1 MMRGAELSFGL
12 YIDGAFEPV
21 TNPQQRHDRW
31 TDEVIGVVQFGDT
44 GDAIRALDA
53 AEIALEHPLS
63 PPQRALIL
71 HRVRD
76 RLETLREEFAQLI
89 TAEIGKPIQ
98 ASRAEVTR
106 ALDTLQFCAEETT
119 RLTGEIVPLD
129 ATESGEGTLAFTVL
143 ESRGIVAAITP
154 FNFPL
159 NLLLHKVGP
168 ALAASNSVVLKPSER
183 APLIA
188 CKIVE
193 LFHEAGLPPGKL
205 NLVMGDPQSIVD
217 AWQQDP
223 RVNVVTFTGSAKVGW
238 QLKRNA
244 PEKHHVLE
252 LGSNTA
258 LVVSTSADLVRAADV
273 AVLAGLANSG
283 QACVSLQRIY
293 VHSTVIDDFVRHL
306 SARLEKVSTGD
317 PHNESTVVGPLVS
330 DDEVSRISNWLEEAV
345 NEGAE
350 LVIGGTADSK
360 TLRPTLVVRAAEG
373 SKIICQEV
381 FGPVLTVNPVSSL
394 NEAIERVNASEFG
407 LNVGLFTES
416 IAEAMEFARRAHA
429 GTVLINMAPS
439 YRADNMPYGG
449 VKGSGNGREG
459 VKYAMRELSH
469 EKLFI
474 LHA

>member
-1 MMRGAELSFGL
+1 MSMAGPWSAGL
-12 YIDGAFEPV
+12 YIDGVFEPV
-21 TNPQQRHDRW
+21 TNPRHRHNRW
-31 TDEVIGVVQFGDT
+31 TGEVIGVVQLGEVDNAT
-44 GDAIRALDA
+44 RAVDA
-53 AEIALEHPLS
+53 AERALAEPLS
-63 PPQRALIL
+63 PSQRALIL
-71 HRVRD
+71 TRVRD
-76 RLETLREEFAQLI
+76 RLEGLREEFAQLI

-106 ALDTLQFCAEETT
+106 ALDTLRFCAEETT

-129 ATESGEGTLAFTVL
+129 ATESGEGTHAFTVL
-143 ESRGIVAAITP
+143 EGRGIVAAITP

-183 APLIA
+183 APLVA
-188 CKIVE
+188 SEIVK
-193 LFHEAGLPPGKL
+193 LFHEAGLPAGKL
-205 NLVMGDPQSIVD
+205 NLVMGNPQRIVD
-217 AWQQDP
+217 AWQQDR
-223 RVNVVTFTGSAKVGW
+223 RVNVVTFTGSSAVGW
-238 QLKRNA
+238 QLKKNA

-258 LVVSTSADLVRAADV
+258 LVVSASADLARAAEV
-273 AVLAGLANSG
+273 AALAGLANSG

-293 VHSTVIDDFVRHL
+293 VDSSVIDEFVGHL
-306 SARLEKVSTGD
+306 STRIRDIPTGNPYD
-317 PHNESTVVGPLVS
+317 DNTVVGPLVT
-330 DDEVSRISNWLEEAV
+330 DDEVSRISSWLEDAV
-345 NEGAE
+345 NSGAE
-350 LVIGGTADSK
+350 VMAGGNADS
-360 TLRPTLVVRAAEG
+360 RIMHPTLVVRAAED
-373 SKIICQEV
+373 SKIVCQEV

-394 NEAIERVNASEFG
+394 DEAIERVNASDFG

-416 IAEAMEFARRAHA
+416 IAEAMDFSRRAHA

-469 EKLFI
+469 EKLLI

>member
-1 MMRGAELSFGL
+1 MTTAAQRSVGL
-12 YIDGAFEPV
+12 YIDGVFESV
-21 TNPQQRHDRW
+21 TKPQERHDRW
-31 TDEVIGVVQFGDT
+31 TDEVIGIVHLGD
-44 GDAIRALDA
+44 GEDAIRAVDA
-53 AEIALEHPLS
+53 AEKALQRPLS
-63 PPQRALIL
+63 PSQRAQIL
-71 HRVRD
+71 TRVRD
-76 RLETLREEFAQLI
+76 RLETLREDFAQLI

-98 ASRAEVTR
+98 ASRVEVAR
-106 ALDTLQFCAEETT
+106 ALDTLRFCAEETT
-119 RLTGEIVPLD
+119 RLTGEIVPVD
-129 ATESGEGTLAFTVL
+129 ATESGEGTFAFTVL
-143 ESRGIVAAITP
+143 EGRGIIAAITP

-188 CKIVE
+188 GKIVE

-205 NLVMGDPQSIVD
+205 NLVMGDPHSIVD
-217 AWQQDP
+217 AWQRDS
-223 RVNVVTFTGSAKVGW
+223 RVNVVTFTGSSKVGW
-238 QLKRNA
+238 QLKQNA

-258 LVVSTSADLVRAADV
+258 LVVSASANLARAADV
-273 AVLAGLANSG
+273 AALAGLASSG

-293 VHSTVIDDFVRHL
+293 VDSTVMDAFVGHL
-306 SARLEKVSTGD
+306 SARLEKVPTGD
-317 PHNESTVVGPLVS
+317 PYAENTVVGPLVS

-345 NEGAE
+345 SEGAE
-350 LVIGGTADSK
+350 LVLGGTIDSK
-360 TLRPTLVVRAAEG
+360 ILRPTLVVRASEE
-373 SKIICQEV
+373 SRIICEEV
-381 FGPVLTVNPVSSL
+381 FGPVLTVNPVASL
-394 NEAIERVNASEFG
+394 DEAIERVNASKFG

-416 IAEAMEFARRAHA
+416 IAEAMDFSRRAHA

-469 EKLFI
+469 EKLLI